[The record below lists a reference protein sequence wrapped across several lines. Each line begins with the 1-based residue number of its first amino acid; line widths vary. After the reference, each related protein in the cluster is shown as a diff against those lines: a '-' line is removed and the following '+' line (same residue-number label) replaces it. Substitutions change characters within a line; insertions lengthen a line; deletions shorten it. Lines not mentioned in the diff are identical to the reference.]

1 VKAARVLFARYPA
14 TRWLF
19 AARLQSELGS
29 GAAWVALVLIAHERL
44 SSPWAISLVLLA
56 EFLPGVA
63 LAPVFGALADRYG
76 RRRVAV
82 CADVLSGA
90 SFIGMAS
97 TSSFE
102 LTVVLALVN
111 GSAISAFNPAI
122 NAALPSLVDEAD
134 RPSMMSLAGLAKN
147 IGQTGGAALCAVLIP
162 FIGAAGVLAID
173 GATFLVQAVVIS
185 RLPFAQS
192 ARDRSEQRPGW
203 RIEMAEGWAALART
217 ELRWFTLAVIGAV
230 AFGAVTNVGEPLLAT
245 ETLGA
250 SGSMFA
256 LMILAQA
263 LGTVVAGLK
272 GTARRPVPLIRRHF
286 LIGIC
291 GLSLT
296 LAGYGLAPSPLTA
309 MLPFAAMG
317 VVMALAVQG
326 QRALIVA
333 IVPDHL
339 LGRAFGIFEAGFN
352 LAFLVGMVSAGAMF
366 SGLGVR
372 ATFLVIAVGAGVLA
386 AATLAVLRTSLT
398 APGHDAAIG
407 RVDEALALEA

>member
-1 VKAARVLFARYPA
+1 MNAARLLFARYPA
-14 TRWLF
+14 TRPLF

-44 SSPWAISLVLLA
+44 SSPWAIALVLLA
-56 EFLPGVA
+56 EFVPGLL
-63 LAPVFGALADRYG
+63 LAPVLGTLADRHG

-82 CADVLSGA
+82 CADVLSGL
-90 SFIGMAS
+90 SFIGMAL

-102 LTVVLALVN
+102 LTVALALVN
-111 GSAISAFNPAI
+111 GSAIAAFNPAM

-134 RPSMMSLAGLAKN
+134 RPSVMALAGLAKN

-162 FIGAAGVLAID
+162 VIGTTGVLAID
-173 GATFLVQAVVIS
+173 GVTFLAQAAVVS
-185 RLPFAQS
+185 RLPFGS
-192 ARDRSEQRPGW
+192 STRSGSEQRPGW
-203 RIEMAEGWAALART
+203 RTEMAEGWAALART

-245 ETLGA
+245 QTLGA

-256 LMILAQA
+256 LMILAQG
-263 LGTVVAGLK
+263 LGTVLAGLR
-272 GTARRPVPLIRRHF
+272 GTTRRPVPVIRRDF

-291 GLSLT
+291 GLGFT
-296 LAGYGLAPSPLTA
+296 LAGYGLAPSPWTA
-309 MLPFAAMG
+309 ILPFAAMG
-317 VVMALAVQG
+317 VGMALAVQG

-339 LGRAFGIFEAGFN
+339 LGRAFGIFESGFN
-352 LAFLVGMVSAGAMF
+352 LAFLVGMLSAGAMF

-372 ATFLVIAVGAGVLA
+372 ATFLAIAVGAGVMA
-386 AATLAVLRTSLT
+386 VATLAVLRASRA
-398 APGHDAAIG
+398 APAG
-407 RVDEALALEA
+407 RVEDALALEH